1 MLKTLLRSTALVAA
15 IALAP
20 AIVPA
25 LTSPAMAQAQG
36 GDIVVT
42 YKDDIATLDPAIG
55 YDWQNWSIIKS
66 LFSRLMDYTPGTPDL
81 VPSLAESFTVSPD
94 GQTYTFK
101 LRKGVKFSNG
111 RVVVP
116 ADVKYSIERA
126 VDPKTQGPGGGFFGA
141 IAGFDDFVA
150 GKATGLSGIETPD
163 ADTVVFKLSRPDAT
177 FLHVMAINFASVVP
191 KEAVEAA
198 AGDFGKKPVGSGTF
212 VMKDWVIGQK
222 LVFARNPDYFVKGVP
237 HIDSFAVEV
246 GQEPLVAL
254 LRLEKGEV
262 DIAGDGIP
270 PAKFLELSK
279 SPEGKQLIVDGQQ
292 LNTGYV
298 TLNTKIKP
306 LDNVKVRQALN
317 MAINKE
323 RITRIVNGRATPANQ
338 PLPPLMPGYDTS
350 YKGYTF
356 DVAKAKAMLREAGFP
371 DGFSTVLY
379 STNTDPQPRI
389 AQAIQQDLAAI
400 GVKAEI
406 KALAQSN
413 VIAAGGTEGEAPMIW
428 SGGMA
433 WIADF
438 PDPSNFY
445 GPILGCAGAVQ
456 GGWNWSW
463 YCNEA
468 LQKRSVEADSM
479 SDPAKKA
486 EREEAWKKIFIDVM
500 ADAPW
505 IPIFNERRVVAKSKR
520 MGGADNI
527 YIDPTRV
534 INYDAI
540 FVKP

>member
-1 MLKTLLRSTALVAA
+1 MLTTWLRNTALATMLACAGPVFAQDAA
-15 IALAP
+15 P
-20 AIVPA
+20 
-25 LTSPAMAQAQG
+25 QG
-36 GDIVVT
+36 GEIIVT

-55 YDWQNWSIIKS
+55 YDWVNWSMIKS
-66 LFSRLMDYTPGTPDL
+66 LFSRLMDYTPGTTEL
-81 VPSLAESFTVSPD
+81 IPSLAESFEVAPD
-94 GQTYTFK
+94 GLSYTFK
-101 LRKGVKFSNG
+101 LRPGVKFTNG
-111 RVVVP
+111 RPIV
-116 ADVKYSIERA
+116 ASDAKYSIERA
-126 VDPKTQGPGGGFFGA
+126 VDPKTQGPGAGFFGA
-141 IAGFDDFVA
+141 IAGFEDFTA
-150 GKATGLSGIETPD
+150 GKSDGLAGIETPD
-163 ADTVVFKLSRPDAT
+163 DATVIFKLSRPDAT

-198 AGDFGKKPVGSGTF
+198 GGDFGKAPVGSGTF
-212 VMKDWVIGQK
+212 VLKEWTIGQR
-222 LVFARNPDYFVKGVP
+222 LVFERNPDYFAKDIP
-237 HIDSFAVEV
+237 HVDKFTVEV

-254 LRLEKGEV
+254 LRLQKGEV

-270 PAKFLELSK
+270 PAKFLEMK
-279 SPEGKQLIVDGQQ
+279 NSPDAKEMIVDGEQ
-292 LNTGYV
+292 LQTGYV
-298 TLNTKIKP
+298 TLNTKVKP
-306 LDNVKVRQALN
+306 LDDVKVRQAVN

-338 PLPPLMPGYDTS
+338 PLPPLMPGYD
-350 YKGYTF
+350 KNFAGYPY
-356 DVAKAKAMLREAGFP
+356 DVEKAKALLAEAGHP
-371 DGFSTVLY
+371 DGFETVLY

-400 GVKAEI
+400 GIKAEVR
-406 KALAQSN
+406 ALAQAN

-456 GGWNWSW
+456 GGWNWAW

-468 LQKRSVEADSM
+468 LDKRAIAADSM
-479 SDPAKKA
+479 SDPAKAA
-486 EREEAWKKIFIDVM
+486 ERAAAWSKIFTDIM

-505 IPIFNERRVVAKSKR
+505 VPIFNERRVVAKSKR
-520 MGGADNI
+520 MGGPDSI
-527 YIDPTRV
+527 YVDPTRV

>member
-1 MLKTLLRSTALVAA
+1 MLRRFLRTTALAGFV
-15 IALAP
+15 ALAAP
-20 AIVPA
+20 SAFAADTP
-25 LTSPAMAQAQG
+25 SQG

-55 YDWQNWSIIKS
+55 YDWQNWSMIKS

-81 VPSLAESFTVSPD
+81 IPSLAESFTVSPD
-94 GQTYTFK
+94 GLVYTFK
-101 LRKGVKFSNG
+101 IRPGAKFSNG
-111 RVVVP
+111 RAVV
-116 ADVKYSIERA
+116 ASDVKYSIERA
-126 VDPKTQGPGGGFFGA
+126 VNPKTQGPGAGFFGA
-141 IAGFDDFVA
+141 IVGQPEMTAGTADS
-150 GKATGLSGIETPD
+150 LPGIETPD
-163 ADTVVFKLSRPDAT
+163 DHTVVFKLSRPDAT
-177 FLHVMAINFASVVP
+177 FLHVLAINFASIVP

-198 AGDFGKKPVGSGTF
+198 AGDFGKKPVGSGAF
-212 VMKDWVIGQK
+212 ILKDWTIGQK
-222 LVFARNPDYFVKGVP
+222 LVFARNPDYFIKDVP
-237 HIDSFAVEV
+237 HIDSFTVEV

-254 LRLEKGEV
+254 LRLQKGEV

-270 PAKFLELSK
+270 PAKFLEMSK
-279 SPEGKQLIVDGQQ
+279 GPDAADMIVDGAQ
-292 LNTGYV
+292 LHTGYI
-298 TLNTKIKP
+298 TLNTKIPP
-306 LDNVKVRQALN
+306 LDDVKVRQALN
-317 MAINKE
+317 MAINKD
-323 RITRIVNGRATPANQ
+323 RLTRIVNGRATPANQ
-338 PLPPLMPGYDTS
+338 PLPPLMPGYDKSFT
-350 YKGYTF
+350 GYVY
-356 DVAKAKAMLREAGFP
+356 DPAKAKALLAEAGHP

-406 KALAQSN
+406 KALAQAN

-445 GPILGCAGAVQ
+445 GPILGCSGAIT

-463 YCNEA
+463 YCNKDLDA
-468 LQKRSVEADSM
+468 RAIAADSM
-479 SDPAKKA
+479 SDPAKAA
-486 EREEAWKKIFIDVM
+486 ERATVWGKIFTDIM
-500 ADAPW
+500 TDAPW
-505 IPIFNERRVVAKSKR
+505 IPVFNERRVVAKSKR
-520 MGGADNI
+520 MGGPGEI

>member
-1 MLKTLLRSTALVAA
+1 MLRRLLKTTALAGL
-15 IALAP
+15 IALAAP
-20 AIVPA
+20 AAFATDTP
-25 LTSPAMAQAQG
+25 SQG

-55 YDWQNWSIIKS
+55 YDWQNWSMIKS

-81 VPSLAESFTVSPD
+81 IPSLAESFTVSPD
-94 GQTYTFK
+94 GLVYTFK
-101 LRKGVKFSNG
+101 LRPGVKFSNG
-111 RVVVP
+111 REVV
-116 ADVKYSIERA
+116 ASDVKYSIERA
-126 VDPKTQGPGGGFFGA
+126 VNPKTQGPGAGFFGA
-141 IAGFDDFVA
+141 IVGQSEMAAGTA
-150 GKATGLSGIETPD
+150 ETMPGIETPD
-163 ADTVVFKLSRPDAT
+163 DHTVVFKLSRPDAT
-177 FLHVMAINFASVVP
+177 FLHVLAINFSSIVP

-198 AGDFGKKPVGSGTF
+198 AGDFGKKPVGSGAF
-212 VMKDWVIGQK
+212 ILKDWTIGQK
-222 LVFARNPDYFVKGVP
+222 LTFVRNPDYYVKNVP
-237 HIDSFAVEV
+237 HIDSFTVEV

-254 LRLEKGEV
+254 LRLQKGEV

-270 PAKFLELSK
+270 PAKFLEMSK
-279 SPEGKQLIVDGQQ
+279 GPDAADMIVDGAQ
-292 LNTGYV
+292 LHTGYI
-298 TLNTKIKP
+298 TLNTKIPP
-306 LDNVKVRQALN
+306 LDDVKVRQALN
-317 MAINKE
+317 MAINKD
-323 RITRIVNGRATPANQ
+323 RLTRIVNGRATPANQ
-338 PLPPLMPGYDTS
+338 PLPPLMPGYDKSFT
-350 YKGYTF
+350 GYAY
-356 DVAKAKAMLREAGFP
+356 DPAKAKALLAEAGHP

-406 KALAQSN
+406 KALAQAN

-445 GPILGCAGAVQ
+445 GPILGCSGAVT

-463 YCNEA
+463 YCNKDLDA
-468 LQKRSVEADSM
+468 RAVAADSM
-479 SDPAKKA
+479 SDPAKAA
-486 EREEAWKKIFIDVM
+486 ERAATWGKIFTDIM

-505 IPIFNERRVVAKSKR
+505 IPVFNERRVVAKSKR
-520 MGGADNI
+520 MGGPGEI